1 MRDTGSND
9 ELSVTVDPEL
19 VSNKPSLRQYE
30 ITGLTAVGN
39 TYRFLI
45 RTFNHAGWSNSF
57 NYLNVVLSDE
67 PNKPDDSPISDAF
80 VTDETRIKVN
90 FGP

>member
-1 MRDTGSND
+1 LRDTGNND

-45 RTFNHAGWSNSF
+45 RTFNHAGWSDSF

-67 PNKPDDSPISDAF
+67 PNKPDDCPISDAF